1 MTEATS
7 HLKPHAKIEA
17 KTEATTRVASKN
29 RRQQI
34 LEVLAG
40 ELERYPGNKV
50 TTASLAKAVGV
61 SEAALYRHFP
71 SKARMFEEL
80 ISFAEHTVFSRINQI
95 NAEQKEV
102 DWKCERIC
110 ILMMTFASKNPG
122 ITRLLMG
129 DVLVGEKERLR
140 KRAAQ
145 FFARLEVE
153 IKQNIRIAYPRGST
167 AVSYASLL
175 TTYISGRMVN
185 YVRSDFAEDP
195 LHLWDDHWQR
205 LRPSDSP
212 QVR

>member
-1 MTEATS
+1 MVTQSSTS
-7 HLKPHAKIEA
+7 NTTGSAAK
-17 KTEATTRVASKN
+17 KRVRN

-34 LEVLAG
+34 LEVLAR
-40 ELERYPGNKV
+40 ELERHPGHKV

-95 NAEQKEV
+95 NQESRDA

-110 ILMMTFASKNPG
+110 VLIMTFASKNPG

-140 KRAAQ
+140 RRTGQ

-153 IKQNIRIAYPRGST
+153 IKQTIRLAYPRGNT
-167 AVSYASLL
+167 AASYAGLL
-175 TTYISGRMVN
+175 TSYINGRMVA
-185 YVRSDFAEDP
+185 YLRSDFSIDP
-195 LHLWDDHWQR
+195 LEQWNDHWER
-205 LRPSDSP
+205 LKPR
-212 QVR
+212 